1 MNPLAGI
8 RNNVFGTLNACFAA
22 EQAGTRNFILVST
35 DKAVRPTNIMG
46 VSKRICELIVQA
58 RAAEQTKTKYT
69 SVRFGNVLGSSGS
82 VIPRFREQIAAG
94 GPLTLTHHEMT
105 RYFMTIPEAA
115 QLVIQAGALAEEGE
129 VLLLDMGKPVRI
141 FDLARAMVELSGLT
155 LADESNPDGDIAIEE
170 IGLRPGEKLVEELLI
185 DAASEGT
192 IHPRIIKARETMLPW
207 TELEPRL
214 RELRFFLAAG
224 DSGQALDVVRQ
235 LVSDYQPQK
244 VPISPEIEMNV
255 KPLRIIPIA

>member
-1 MNPLAGI
+1 M
-8 RNNVFGTLNACFAA
+8 
-22 EQAGTRNFILVST
+22 
-35 DKAVRPTNIMG
+35 
-46 VSKRICELIVQA
+46 
-58 RAAEQTKTKYT
+58 
-69 SVRFGNVLGSSGS
+69 
-82 VIPRFREQIAAG
+82 
-94 GPLTLTHHEMT
+94 
-105 RYFMTIPEAA
+105 AA